1 MNPVNPGSVV
11 AHMLENDFFS
21 QWMGV
26 EVLEV
31 KEGYSRIR
39 MTIGG
44 PGFVGFKGLL

>member
-1 MNPVNPGSVV
+1 MDPVNPGSVV
-11 AHMLENDFFS
+11 AHMMENDFFS

-31 KEGYSRIR
+31 REGYSRIR
-39 MTIGG
+39 MTTEE